1 MRICCVWTT
10 KLDSAGGLSTR
21 RCVLKIHSFFSLGF
35 ATADDVPEKD
45 CIFNDFYVK
54 SEERPVVANS
64 NAVNVSITD
73 KFLAVGDVF
82 DIFSVS
88 DFLNNVTDGLKH
100 LAGKLSYG
108 LFEVL

>member
-1 MRICCVWTT
+1 MRFCCVWTT

-45 CIFNDFYVK
+45 CVFNDFYVK
-54 SEERPVVANS
+54 SKECPVVANS

-82 DIFSVS
+82 DTFSVP
-88 DFLNNVTDGLKH
+88 DFFNYVTDSLKH
-100 LAGKLSYG
+100 LSGKLPYG
-108 LFEVL
+108 LFKVL